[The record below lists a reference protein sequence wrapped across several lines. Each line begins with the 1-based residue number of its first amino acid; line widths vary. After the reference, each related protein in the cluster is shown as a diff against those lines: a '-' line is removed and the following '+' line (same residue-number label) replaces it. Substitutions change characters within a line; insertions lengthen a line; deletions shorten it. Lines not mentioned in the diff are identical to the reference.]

1 MKGGNDMNNNELKK
15 FNTKVHNMFA
25 DTTNEDIIRAAGI
38 MLADNEI
45 EKDNYR
51 TRLIANTVAQLSTAS
66 NEQLEYLL
74 AFTTLKIAN
83 S

>member
-1 MKGGNDMNNNELKK
+1 MSNNEIKE

-25 DTTNEDIIRAAGI
+25 DTTNDDIIRAAGI

-51 TRLIANTVAQLSTAS
+51 TRLIANIVAQLSTAS

-74 AFTTLKIAN
+74 SFTTLKIAN